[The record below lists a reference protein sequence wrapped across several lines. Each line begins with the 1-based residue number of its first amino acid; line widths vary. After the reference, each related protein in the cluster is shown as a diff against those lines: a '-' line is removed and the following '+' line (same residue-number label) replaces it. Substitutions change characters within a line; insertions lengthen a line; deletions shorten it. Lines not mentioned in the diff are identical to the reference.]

1 MGWLFMAFVR
11 TQVYLTPEQ
20 HTSLKEEARKHGVS
34 LAELLRHVVDEYL
47 HQTKPKEEFMKIVAL
62 GRSGRRDVSEKHDQY
77 LTEALESKHV
87 R

>member
-1 MGWLFMAFVR
+1 MAFVR

-34 LAELLRHVVDEYL
+34 LAEFLRQVVDEYL
-47 HQTKPKEEFMKIVAL
+47 HQAKPKDEFMKIVAL
-62 GRSGRRDVSEKHDQY
+62 GQSGLHDVSEKHDKY
-77 LTEALESKHV
+77 MAEALESEHV